1 MKKESVIGIIIALCL
16 AALAIMFVVS
26 TVEPSHI
33 EAKEEMTST
42 IASVEKETV
51 PMIETEPIAETEYTD
66 SCTEEGLWAR
76 DMAIKAMKYLFSDET
91 PSYQDAI
98 DKLNIELVRM
108 DNLYKVVK
116 DKEVLY
122 KDLSEGNEEVY
133 KTICQL
139 KEMLEERASIE
150 ELKEVVEKLK
160 SL

>member
-1 MKKESVIGIIIALCL
+1 MKKESAIGIIIVLCL
-16 AALAIMFVVS
+16 AAFAIMFVVS
-26 TVEPSHI
+26 TVEPLPHI

-42 IASVEKETV
+42 IAET
-51 PMIETEPIAETEYTD
+51 ETEYTGF
-66 SCTEEGLWAR
+66 CTEEGLWAR

-91 PSYQDAI
+91 PFYQDAI

-108 DNLYKVVK
+108 DNLYKVVE

-122 KDLSEGNEEVY
+122 KDLSKGNKEVY

>member
-1 MKKESVIGIIIALCL
+1 
-16 AALAIMFVVS
+16 
-26 TVEPSHI
+26 
-33 EAKEEMTST
+33 
-42 IASVEKETV
+42 
-51 PMIETEPIAETEYTD
+51 
-66 SCTEEGLWAR
+66 
-76 DMAIKAMKYLFSDET
+76 MAIKAMKYLFSDET

-108 DNLYKVVK
+108 DNLYKVVE

-139 KEMLEERASIE
+139 KEMLEKRASIE
-150 ELKEVVEKLK
+150 ELKEVVEELK